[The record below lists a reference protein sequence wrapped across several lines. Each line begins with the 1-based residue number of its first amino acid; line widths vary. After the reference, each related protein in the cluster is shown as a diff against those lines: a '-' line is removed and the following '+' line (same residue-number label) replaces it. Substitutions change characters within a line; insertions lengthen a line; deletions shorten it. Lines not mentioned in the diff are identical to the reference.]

1 MTLNEHVG
9 GLLVVVREP
18 QRVTLLNTSSVD
30 FTGFTALPRDHPT
43 APEHR
48 RLICWFADTD
58 VKPPGFSNVE
68 RGQRTEVNGES
79 TSDRGRLKNRTE
91 PSRPGSIFC
100 LRDHSRHRNV
110 GLESERRRLI
120 SRRNRGRDQKFDSE
134 DQTYLEQ
141 TVDLVVY

>member
-1 MTLNEHVG
+1 MTLNEHV
-9 GLLVVVREP
+9 LVVVREP

-79 TSDRGRLKNRTE
+79 TSMMWPILGSRTAKEQNRTFE
-91 PSRPGSIFC
+91 TRINILSARP
-100 LRDHSRHRNV
+100 
-110 GLESERRRLI
+110 
-120 SRRNRGRDQKFDSE
+120 
-134 DQTYLEQ
+134 
-141 TVDLVVY
+141 